1 MCCIV
6 SCVLLC
12 GGLFACASVTSNF
25 VSITRIVLALTN
37 FLSLWR
43 DHTSVTI
50 EQTSFWGRGTW
61 VGRNVE
67 WMPDFLK
74 QNGSVLW
81 VKTPAN
87 TGGSFW
93 LKVSVMKR
101 GTALLDKTLLVLRR
115 GRSNLSLLMCDKD
128 NEASVQDLLK
138 TSNNNATIRI
148 RIYDVLS

>member
-12 GGLFACASVTSNF
+12 GGLFACAIVTSNF
-25 VSITRIVLALTN
+25 VSITRIMLALTN

-50 EQTSFWGRGTW
+50 ANILLRTW

-67 WMPDFLK
+67 RMFNFLK
-74 QNGSVLW
+74 QNGSVRW
-81 VKTPAN
+81 VKTLVN
-87 TGGSFW
+87 TGESLR
-93 LKVSVMKR
+93 LKISVTKR
-101 GTALLDKTLLVLRR
+101 STALLDKTLLVLRS

-128 NEASVQDLLK
+128 NEARVQDLLK
-138 TSNNNATIRI
+138 TSNDNGTIRI
-148 RIYDVLS
+148 RIYDVLN